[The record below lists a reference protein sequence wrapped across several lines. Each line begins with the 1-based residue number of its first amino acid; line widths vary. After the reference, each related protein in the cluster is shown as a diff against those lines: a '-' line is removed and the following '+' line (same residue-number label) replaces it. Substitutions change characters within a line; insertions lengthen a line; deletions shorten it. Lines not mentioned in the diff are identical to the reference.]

1 MDTFLEMTFISNG
14 EKSDGEKS
22 LNYLL
27 VYPVNKP
34 LTAYRGTCNR
44 NLNLEKKTFHLDKFQ
59 TLIFRKHNSER
70 YVNYKQRKMYR

>member
-44 NLNLEKKTFHLDKFQ
+44 NLNLDKKDFSFGQASNTN
-59 TLIFRKHNSER
+59 ISET
-70 YVNYKQRKMYR
+70 